1 MVEPLNL
8 EKLPEP
14 DSRPF
19 TTPPDEEV
27 EMQEVVT
34 EILPRMAAGI
44 AVLTGDMT
52 LSSWNSRAEM
62 ITGYTLE
69 AIAGVSLIQLFEPAE
84 VMQHILHKVQD
95 GIPTLSEYLQ
105 LRHADGH
112 LVSVAVQ
119 CSPQRHMN
127 QTDCQ
132 VVIAFREL
140 EPLQERLRRDEHLQM
155 LGRLASA
162 LSHEIRNPLNAIF
175 LHADILEEELR
186 QPPSNPHDQIIE
198 SLAEIKTEISRLDDL
213 VQDYLSLARLSDLSR
228 EPADPG
234 ALVKAL
240 GLEMHEQM
248 ESRSIALHFK
258 NLDHLGDVALN
269 RNAFRR
275 ALLNLVQNAMD
286 AMPHGGTLTLR
297 GERTSTQVRL
307 EVRDTGSGIPEA
319 QLPLLFTPFHT
330 TKPDGTGMGLY
341 VVQQIVEAHKG
352 EISVTSEPS
361 ATVFTIALPLAT
373 GNPSSRT

>member
-1 MVEPLNL
+1 MVKPSNP

-14 DSRPF
+14 GSQPPL
-19 TTPPDEEV
+19 TPPEEAEEV
-27 EMQEVVT
+27 RELVT
-34 EILPRMAAGI
+34 EILPHTAAGI
-44 AVLTGDMT
+44 AVLAEDLTV
-52 LSSWNSRAEM
+52 SSWNPQAER

-69 AIAGVSLIQLFEPAE
+69 AIASKGLVQLFEPAE
-84 VMQHILHKVQD
+84 VMQHILRKVQD
-95 GIPTLSEYLQ
+95 GIPTLSEYLH

-112 LVSVAVQ
+112 LISVTVQ
-119 CSPQRHMN
+119 CSPQRYMN
-127 QTDCQ
+127 LNDCQ
-132 VVIAFREL
+132 VVVAFRAL
-140 EPLQERLRRDEHLQM
+140 KPIQERLRRDEHLQM

-162 LSHEIRNPLNAIF
+162 LSHEIRNPLNAIY

-186 QPPSNPHDQIIE
+186 QPTSNPGDQIIE

-228 EPADPG
+228 EPADLG

-240 GLEMHEQM
+240 GLEMHEQL
-248 ESRSIALHFK
+248 ENRGIAFHLK
-258 NLDHLGDVALN
+258 DLDQLADVSLN

-275 ALLNLVQNAMD
+275 AVLNLVHNAMD

-297 GERTSTQVRL
+297 GERTPTQVRL
-307 EVRDTGSGIPEA
+307 EVRDTGSGIPED

-341 VVQQIVEAHKG
+341 VVQQIVEAHEG
-352 EISVTSEPS
+352 EISVTSEPN
-361 ATVFTIALPLAT
+361 ATVFTITLPLASVA
-373 GNPSSRT
+373 PARRT